1 MRGAADD
8 DAQRKLFVS
17 TLKRWV
23 DDAGVGKVTEL
34 DHVDALEPRYNL
46 GGRRALPCPASCG
59 RRCRRAPPR
68 QSPKGWPSPDLRQA
82 ARTTPCAS
90 LMRPTSPA
98 SDQDAYDFLPK
109 DVVFGDNRVPSIL
122 SSTSVLLSERT
133 CKQRAITKISKTHLS
148 CLEAREIVHFDG
160 ATASRANFSDMW
172 CSGDPDRRS

>member
-1 MRGAADD
+1 MWRSITMLGDGMDVDREDAQAVRGAADD

-46 GGRRALPCPASCG
+46 GGRRALPRPASCG

-98 SDQDAYDFLPK
+98 SDQDAYDRLFYLRMWFMVIIGCLP
-109 DVVFGDNRVPSIL
+109 FCLRRV
-122 SSTSVLLSERT
+122 SSENVL
-133 CKQRAITKISKTHLS
+133 
-148 CLEAREIVHFDG
+148 
-160 ATASRANFSDMW
+160 AS
-172 CSGDPDRRS
+172 